1 MPREQA
7 WQLVKAYQD
16 ALTADTP
23 PYRFT
28 PAEHAGVLIIQ
39 LGVVQAYTEATQRA
53 EEARFEGDQAGA
65 RVWTSVSHL
74 LSTCLEEPTVPE
86 SRTRHALL

>member
-1 MPREQA
+1 MPGAQA
-7 WQLVKAYQD
+7 WQIVKAYQD

-28 PAEHAGVLIIQ
+28 PAEHAGALIIQ
-39 LGVVQAYTEATQRA
+39 LGVVQAYTEAAQRA
-53 EEARFEGDQAGA
+53 EEASFEGDQASA

-74 LSTCLEEPTVPE
+74 LSTCLDQPA
-86 SRTRHALL
+86 RGMRHALL